1 MDKPTLLTLHKKSR
15 HPLLQDIRRRDDG
28 RILEVTPV
36 NRALLPYKIHK
47 LMRETYQSRL
57 IHHSCH
63 TGQFMDEPSKAANR
77 VLIGTGLGLILVC
90 GFAIIEQRMVL
101 DELGVGHIFLLAG
114 IVFLILSRLVNY
126 QTSVL
131 GQYFPNETEEAMKTR
146 IHDDLSQAEREN
158 KVGNAWAELESKV
171 LTSEIAQ
178 EAEQILCEYSRILC
192 PTTG

>member
-1 MDKPTLLTLHKKSR
+1 
-15 HPLLQDIRRRDDG
+15 
-28 RILEVTPV
+28 
-36 NRALLPYKIHK
+36 
-47 LMRETYQSRL
+47 
-57 IHHSCH
+57 
-63 TGQFMDEPSKAANR
+63 MDEPSKAANR

-131 GQYFPNETEEAMKTR
+131 GQYFPKETEEAMKTR

-178 EAEQILCEYSRILC
+178 EAE
-192 PTTG
+192 